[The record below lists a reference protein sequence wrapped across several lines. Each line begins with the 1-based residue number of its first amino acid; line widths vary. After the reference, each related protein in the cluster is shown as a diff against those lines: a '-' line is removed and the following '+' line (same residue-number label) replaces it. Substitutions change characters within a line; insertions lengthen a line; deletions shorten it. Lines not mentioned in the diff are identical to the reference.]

1 LRASAPI
8 FLVFSG
14 SRSAGTRK
22 PCLRAFC
29 AERAFP
35 AAVRGPVLDC
45 ALRQLV

>member
-1 LRASAPI
+1 M

-29 AERAFP
+29 AARALP
-35 AAVRGPVLDC
+35 AAVRGPVLAR
-45 ALRQLV
+45 ALSRLA